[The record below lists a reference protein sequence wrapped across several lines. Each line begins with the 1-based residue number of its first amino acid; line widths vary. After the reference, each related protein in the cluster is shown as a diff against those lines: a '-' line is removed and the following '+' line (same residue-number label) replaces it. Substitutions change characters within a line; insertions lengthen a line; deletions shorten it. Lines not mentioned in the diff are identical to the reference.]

1 MGGSEWIRSPFS
13 FLVAA
18 LQAGQPTVDAN
29 IIGKAI
35 MSEPRAGKPLG
46 LWGSHDHPL
55 QYRGDGEAVGGGG

>member
-1 MGGSEWIRSPFS
+1 MSQRTKDRFS

-18 LQAGQPTVDAN
+18 LQAGQPTVEAN

-55 QYRGDGEAVGGGG
+55 WYRGDGEAVGGGG